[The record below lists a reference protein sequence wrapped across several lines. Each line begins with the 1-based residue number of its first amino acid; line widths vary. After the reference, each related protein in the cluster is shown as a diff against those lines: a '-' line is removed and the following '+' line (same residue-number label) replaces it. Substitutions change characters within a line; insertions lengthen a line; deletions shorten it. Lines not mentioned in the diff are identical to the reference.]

1 MQAVKKRRRGRLF
14 ETIRDTPKRVRE
26 KFKYLDLVLL
36 LLIIG
41 VLVFGVTM
49 VYSASSNMNSGSS
62 TSFLFKQAFFSVISV
77 STMLL
82 IFSVDINWSS
92 TKIDYLISVFLAVT
106 DIGLLIALV
115 AGPVTS
121 GAKGWIYIGTFGI
134 QPVEYFKVAMILW
147 FAKRFARNVVNPYKV
162 VKGIKE
168 RVHYYKDFI
177 APGIGILLTAL
188 MPDLGGA
195 LILFA
200 LVAIIFLTSGIRPT
214 GLITMVGIVIGVL
227 IMVPVLLP
235 VLEKL
240 PLMHY
245 QLLRFESYIDPWKTE
260 DAGHQLINSYY
271 AISNGGFW
279 GRGLGNSIQK
289 AGYLPEPNTDFI
301 MAIVGEEL
309 GAAWILIILDVFG
322 FIIWRLVIYAVKTRN
337 MQIRLTLYGIA
348 AYIGIQILVN
358 LGGVV
363 GVVPI
368 TGVTFPL
375 ISYGGSSLMSWGITF
390 GIAFNMIGVLKKNES
405 LRERE

>member
-1 MQAVKKRRRGRLF
+1 
-14 ETIRDTPKRVRE
+14 
-26 KFKYLDLVLL
+26 
-36 LLIIG
+36 
-41 VLVFGVTM
+41 
-49 VYSASSNMNSGSS
+49 
-62 TSFLFKQAFFSVISV
+62 
-77 STMLL
+77 
-82 IFSVDINWSS
+82 
-92 TKIDYLISVFLAVT
+92 
-106 DIGLLIALV
+106 
-115 AGPVTS
+115 
-121 GAKGWIYIGTFGI
+121 
-134 QPVEYFKVAMILW
+134 
-147 FAKRFARNVVNPYKV
+147 
-162 VKGIKE
+162 
-168 RVHYYKDFI
+168 
-177 APGIGILLTAL
+177 
-188 MPDLGGA
+188 
-195 LILFA
+195 
-200 LVAIIFLTSGIRPT
+200 
-214 GLITMVGIVIGVL
+214 MVGIVIGVL

-309 GAAWILIILDVFG
+309 GAAWILIILAVFG

>member
-1 MQAVKKRRRGRLF
+1 MQAVKKRRGFRLIQ
-14 ETIRDTPKRVRE
+14 TIRETPRRVKE

-41 VLVFGVTM
+41 LLILGVTM
-49 VYSASSNMNSGSS
+49 VYSASSNMSSGTS
-62 TSFLFKQAFFSVISV
+62 TSFLLKQTVFSVISV
-77 STMLL
+77 FVMLG
-82 IFSVDINWSS
+82 IFSLPIDWSS
-92 TKIDYLISVFLAVT
+92 KKIDRLISLVLVGLDLFLFY
-106 DIGLLIALV
+106 ALV
-115 AGPVTS
+115 FGPVTS
-121 GAKGWIYIGTFGI
+121 GAKGWIYIGAFAI
-134 QPVEYFKVAMILW
+134 QPVEYFKIAMILW
-147 FAKRFARNVVNPYKV
+147 FAKRFARKPVNPYKTMQ
-162 VKGIKE
+162 GIKE
-168 RVHYYKDFI
+168 RAYYKDYL
-177 APGIGILLTAL
+177 APGVGILFTAL
-188 MPDLGGA
+188 MPDMGGA
-195 LILFA
+195 LILIT
-200 LVAIIFLTSGIRPT
+200 LVAVIFLSSGVRPF
-214 GLITMVGIVIGVL
+214 GFL
-227 IMVPVLLP
+227 IMVGLAISALIIVPLLVPV
-235 VLEKL
+235 VDKL
-240 PLMHY
+240 GMVPHY
-245 QLLRFESYIDPWKTE
+245 QLMRLESYINPWNTG

-309 GAAWILIILDVFG
+309 GAIGILAILTAFG
-322 FIIWRLVIYAVKTRN
+322 VLIWFMVVYAVKTRN

-363 GVVPI
+363 GLVPI

-405 LRERE
+405 IRERE